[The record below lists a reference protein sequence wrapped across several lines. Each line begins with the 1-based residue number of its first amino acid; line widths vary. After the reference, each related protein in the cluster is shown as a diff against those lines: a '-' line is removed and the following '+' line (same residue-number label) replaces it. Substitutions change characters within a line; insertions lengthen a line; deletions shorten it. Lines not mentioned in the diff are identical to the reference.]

1 MSVQLP
7 SITEK
12 DLTRIVQAIR
22 ELAAGRSNAVGT
34 VTLRTSQ
41 TTTTVTALTIGADSR
56 IFFTPT
62 TANASAAYSDG
73 VFRVSAVAAGS
84 FTITHASDA
93 NEDKTF
99 FWVALG

>member
-1 MSVQLP
+1 MSIRVP
-7 SITEK
+7 AITEK
-12 DLTRIVQAIR
+12 DVTRINQAVR
-22 ELAAGRSNAVGT
+22 DLAAGRSNAVGT

-41 TTTTVTALTIGADSR
+41 TTTTVTAINIGADSR

-62 TANASAAYSDG
+62 TANASAAFSDG

-84 FTITHASDA
+84 FTITHTSDA
-93 NEDKTF
+93 NADKTF